1 MEIWIWIGF
10 IVLIFIFLALDLGV
24 FHKSKETVNVKQA
37 LIWTGIWIV
46 VSLLFNVVIY
56 YMYENHWLGIGLH
69 IGHNVDGSE
78 AALKFFTGYVLEKSL
93 SMDNIFV
100 IAMIFGYFKVELRYQ
115 HDVLFWGIL
124 GALIMRGMMIG
135 AGVYLIEHF
144 AVVNYFFGGFLLYSA
159 VKMLIARPETIE
171 PNNNFLVRFIRRIYP
186 VSGYEGGK
194 FFTRINGKKAIT
206 PLFIVLLVVET
217 TDLMFALDSIPAIF
231 AVTTDPF
238 IIFTSNIFAILG
250 LRSLYFALA
259 ALMDKF
265 RYLKMSLVFILAFVG
280 VKMLLVHHFLF
291 PTFVSLA
298 VILGI
303 LTVGIVAS
311 LIGGHKDPAKLE
323 SPLLSREQEIA
334 QPTDHTSI

>member
-10 IVLIFIFLALDLGV
+10 IALILVFLALDLGV
-24 FHKSKETVNVKQA
+24 FHKNTHEVNVQQA

-46 VSLLFNVVIY
+46 ISLLFNVVIY
-56 YMYENHWLGIGLH
+56 FMYEHHWLGIGLH

-78 AALKFFTGYVLEKSL
+78 AALKFFTGYILEKSL

-100 IAMIFGYFKVELRYQ
+100 IAMIFSYFKVELRYQ

-124 GALIMRGMMIG
+124 GALIMRGVMIG
-135 AGVYLIEHF
+135 AGVFLIEHF
-144 AVVNYFFGGFLLYSA
+144 AAVNYFFGGFLLYSA

-171 PNNNFLVRFIRRIYP
+171 PNNNFLVKFIRRLYP
-186 VSGYEGGK
+186 VGDYDGGK
-194 FFTRINGKKAIT
+194 FFTKLNGRRAIT

-231 AVTTDPF
+231 ALTTDPF

-280 VKMLLVHHFLF
+280 VKMLLVHHFQF
-291 PTFVSLA
+291 PTFVSLS

-303 LTVGIVAS
+303 LVVGIVAS
-311 LIGGHKDPAKLE
+311 LIGAHKDPAKMD
-323 SPLLSREQEIA
+323 SPLMNQEEQIA
-334 QPTDHTSI
+334 QPTDHSNI